1 MCIYYHI
8 FARRSNIVLLYFQL
22 CVVIIIFYNL
32 ILNYFLE
39 IWEPPDEDIPDDV
52 SITSSTINRLM
63 DITLPSMNELSTP
76 NFSGLLPN
84 SNSSTSVSLTPSTSI
99 SRLLKDDGNQWLNP
113 DVCQCF

>member
-1 MCIYYHI
+1 MFC
-8 FARRSNIVLLYFQL
+8 
-22 CVVIIIFYNL
+22 
-32 ILNYFLE
+32 LE

-63 DITLPSMNELSTP
+63 DITLPSMNELSSP

-84 SNSSTSVSLTPSTSI
+84 CSSSASVSLTTPSTSP

-113 DVCQCF
+113 DVCIL

>member
-1 MCIYYHI
+1 M
-8 FARRSNIVLLYFQL
+8 LLYFQQK
-22 CVVIIIFYNL
+22 VKNIIFYL
-32 ILNYFLE
+32 FLE

-84 SNSSTSVSLTPSTSI
+84 CNSSASVSLTPSTSL
-99 SRLLKDDGNQWLNP
+99 SKLLKDEGNQWLNP
-113 DVCQCF
+113 DVSQFIHVVMNN